1 MSQKR
6 KFRENR
12 VSRRAFKSQRI
23 ALEKEGFSF
32 SQAQNLFKKSQAGQI
47 PSQDVYKED
56 VFKYGGDIE
65 DDYNAPGRLSESIR
79 NPSSEPDDYEKILKL
94 VPRDM
99 FKASVLESNKQMS
112 DFYIK
117 NRLREVGPDG
127 KVSYVDKDGDGEDD
141 EGVSMEHPV
150 LAVSR
155 ASLNGARMLK
165 QAEGNFLSSINQ
177 FKQPRFEYRND
188 SQFRLASDD
197 RKRNGDLGDLGDD
210 AERGGHNGGDD
221 LEHCDVGSETSS
233 TPLLPPIFPA
243 EAEGKYNSHGPDQRP
258 PPPPASA
265 NIHGSDVNT
274 FTGTGVKED
283 VKHRERVISDLTNVA
298 GSGPPVPFG
307 PVGSPPHADAQG
319 NVIHRADAHG
329 NVRTAQI
336 RKTELDEVGLH
347 RNNTGG
353 VGVADQIASSAP
365 STPARAV
372 KHSDDPHALARIL
385 ADGDNPSTGT
395 VASDTPRDSGESAG
409 DTSLANNLRAL
420 MGIEP
425 IDSGESVGDTSFNSE
440 IVANDFRVLLGM
452 SPKDMKTPEE
462 EKTVAFGRTTPK
474 QLGRKNVAT
483 NNPSSKVS
491 RSGRN
496 LNKGAAEKREFGRE
510 LSSKERMSLRRYVTT
525 TKNAQKRGGATQEAV
540 DDLTPHFRQ
549 WWWKEQE
556 DKRRWG

>member
-99 FKASVLESNKQMS
+99 FKASALESKKQMS

-127 KVSYVDKDGDGEDD
+127 KVSYVDKDGDGEAD

-165 QAEGNFLSSINQ
+165 QAENNFLSSINQ

-197 RKRNGDLGDLGDD
+197 RKQNGDLGDLGDD

-221 LEHCDVGSETSS
+221 LEHCDDGSETSQI
-233 TPLLPPIFPA
+233 PLWPPIFPA
-243 EAEGKYNSHGPDQRP
+243 EPEGKYNSHGPDQRP

-283 VKHRERVISDLTNVA
+283 VEHRERSICPLTNVA

-319 NVIHRADAHG
+319 IVIHRADAHG

-347 RNNTGG
+347 RNGTGG
-353 VGVADQIASSAP
+353 YGVANTIAASAP
-365 STPARAV
+365 PPPARAV
-372 KHSDDPHALARIL
+372 RPSNDSFAVARLLEDRHRSD
-385 ADGDNPSTGT
+385 TGT
-395 VASDTPRDSGESAG
+395 VQSVTPRQSGESTFATG
-409 DTSLANNLRAL
+409 AE
-420 MGIEP
+420 G
-425 IDSGESVGDTSFNSE
+425 VDTSFNSE
-440 IVANDFRVLLGM
+440 ITANSFRVLFGI
-452 SPKDMKTPEE
+452 SPKEIPDRPR
-462 EKTVAFGRTTPK
+462 KTVAFGRNTPEKLGTPK
-474 QLGRKNVAT
+474 KLGRRDVAT

-496 LNKGAAEKREFGRE
+496 LNIGAGEKGEFGRE
-510 LSSKERMSLRRYVTT
+510 LSTRERMSLRRFVTT
-525 TKNAQKRGGATQEAV
+525 QKSAQMRGGATRKAV
-540 DDLTPHFRQ
+540 DDITPQFRQ
-549 WWWKEQE
+549 WWWEEQE
-556 DKRRWG
+556 GKRRWGR